1 MRTKD
6 RTGLRDGERVVRVVR
21 PDGQWERCKRRAT
34 GGRETGG
41 ADQEPN
47 IFFQKD
53 CVSAETC

>member
-1 MRTKD
+1 MRAKD
-6 RTGLRDGERVVRVVR
+6 KTGLRDGERVVRA
-21 PDGQWERCKRRAT
+21 DGQWERCKRRAT
-34 GGRETGG
+34 SGREAGG

>member
-6 RTGLRDGERVVRVVR
+6 RTGLRDGERAVR